1 MNMLMIV
8 SYGQTVTMAEQ
19 SVDIVVLRPNAVQET
34 LSKEVVEERIAL
46 IKEEKMREKEAK
58 EAKEKEKMEVEL
70 S

>member
-1 MNMLMIV
+1 M
-8 SYGQTVTMAEQ
+8 TMAEQ

>member
-1 MNMLMIV
+1 
-8 SYGQTVTMAEQ
+8 MAEQ

-34 LSKEVVEERIAL
+34 LPKEMVEEKIAL
-46 IKEEKMREKEAK
+46 IKEQKMREKEEK